1 VVLTKQFR
9 QFVWLVAAAGWSI
22 HPADGH
28 DVVTTKL
35 TWGKEVSRV
44 VFQRCASCHRPEGK
58 AFSLLTY
65 AEARPWAKAMQE
77 EVLRRRMPPWN
88 AVKGFGEFRHDLG
101 LSEEEIHLLAD
112 WVEGGAPE
120 GDANLL
126 PPTPRAPK
134 ATPGIGKGT
143 KLAFAHGM
151 KLARRLEV
159 RALELGQ
166 LAEGTSFKL
175 LAELP
180 DGSLLPLLWIEG
192 FSSQA
197 TRLYE
202 FAQAQILPAGS
213 KLLAYPS
220 AGVLLD
226 LLAAPTTNSSR
237 QR

>member
-1 VVLTKQFR
+1 MVLTKKILPL
-9 QFVWLVAAAGWSI
+9 VWIVAAAGWNV
-22 HPADGH
+22 HPACGH
-28 DVVTTKL
+28 DVITTKL
-35 TWGKEVSRV
+35 TWSKEVSRV
-44 VFQRCASCHRPEGK
+44 VFQRCAGCHRPEGK

-126 PPTPRAPK
+126 PPTPKP
-134 ATPGIGKGT
+134 PGEVPRVAKGT
-143 KLAFAHGM
+143 RLAFAQGM
-151 KLARRLEV
+151 KLTRRMDV
-159 RALELGQ
+159 AAIELGS

-175 LAELP
+175 FAELP
-180 DGSLLPLLWIEG
+180 DGGLLPLLWIEG
-192 FSSQA
+192 YSSRA
-197 TRLYE
+197 TQRYE
-202 FAQAQILPAGS
+202 FTQPQALPVGS
-213 KLLAYPS
+213 KLLAYPPE
-220 AGVLLD
+220 GVRLH
-226 LLAAPTTNSSR
+226 LLAAPPTSSSR